1 MTALQARLLARRAV
15 VTVQAHE
22 LMARRY
28 RAGDQL
34 PLQVRDLGTDAES
47 TQPDDLVSAAS

>member
-28 RAGDQL
+28 RTGAQL
-34 PLQVRDLGTDAES
+34 PLRVRDLGTDTES